1 MTLTQT
7 LWIGIG
13 GFFGTLGRYTVSTM
27 VYRYLGVSFPY
38 GTLTVNLVGCFL
50 FGLVSGLFEERH
62 LLTPATRLFLTVGV
76 LGGFTTFSSFGDETL
91 VLLKSGKPVVA
102 GLYVGASILVG
113 VLAVWI
119 GGVVAKAAW

>member
-1 MTLTQT
+1 MSLTQT

-13 GFFGTLGRYTVSTM
+13 GFLGTLGRYIVSTM

-38 GTLTVNLVGCFL
+38 GTLTVNLIGCFL

-62 LLTPATRLFLTVGV
+62 LLTPETRLFLTVGV

-91 VLLKSGKPVVA
+91 VLLKSGKPSVA
-102 GLYVGASILVG
+102 CLYVGASVRVG
-113 VLAVWI
+113 VVAVWI
-119 GGVVAKAAW
+119 GSVVAKAG

>member
-1 MTLTQT
+1 M
-7 LWIGIG
+7 
-13 GFFGTLGRYTVSTM
+13 GTLGRYIVSTM

-38 GTLTVNLVGCFL
+38 GTLTVNLIGCFL

-91 VLLKSGKPVVA
+91 VLLKSGKPAVA
-102 GLYVGASILVG
+102 CLYVGASVLVG
-113 VLAVWI
+113 VVAVWI
-119 GGVVAKAAW
+119 GSVVAKAV

>member
-1 MTLTQT
+1 MSLTQT

-13 GFFGTLGRYTVSTM
+13 GFLGTLGRYIVSTM

-38 GTLTVNLVGCFL
+38 GTLTVNLIGCFL

-91 VLLKSGKPVVA
+91 VLLKSGKPAVA
-102 GLYVGASILVG
+102 CLYVGASVLVG
-113 VLAVWI
+113 VVAVWI
-119 GGVVAKAAW
+119 GSVVAKAV